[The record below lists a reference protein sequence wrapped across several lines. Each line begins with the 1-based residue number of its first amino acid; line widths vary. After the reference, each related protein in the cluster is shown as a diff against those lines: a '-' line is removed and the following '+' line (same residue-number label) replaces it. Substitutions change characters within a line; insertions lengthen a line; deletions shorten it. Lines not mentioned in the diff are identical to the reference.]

1 MNSAFEVDIADIFAE
16 LELLQS
22 NTQEGNQPIELKGL
36 VERIT
41 PKCRVLISGE
51 GGIGKTTLLRYFAYN
66 WATKDKFEI
75 FKGKILFLINI
86 RDLEKG
92 DNILDAIVKPI
103 ELEDFSL
110 STGLSGDD
118 PNLIKKFLMD
128 HDDEIV
134 LLLDG
139 LDELRFQNKSPL
151 RLFKRERLENSS
163 VVVTSRSVNIDDYI
177 KTSNLHVEVKG
188 FDKEN
193 VTKYIRK
200 YFEYVQKFKL
210 GDALVEKIHSHLAYE
225 MCKNPM
231 LLLSICFMWEEE
243 QHLPTDEAD
252 LFKSFFLCILNQL
265 NKQKNAKKILKFEKI
280 PNDYLTP
287 MLLLGKCM
295 YQRLK
300 NNQLSFKESE
310 INSLAIRDEVDD
322 KLALQLGFVYED
334 TTLLKKSDLAKTFTA
349 PHKLIVESLVG
360 FYLYKLCE
368 IDGLQ
373 NESKNMLLSSL
384 SDEEWENIRES
395 EHLKMARE
403 FAIGFLGV
411 NAAKLLKHWIT
422 NSFPTY
428 RSLILLFKEVVNDEH
443 VKEVETNLMK
453 YITTTKLD
461 IQINDVC
468 NSLRIFLIH
477 HRLNKNVHTENV
489 LYLMRKVHDISPE
502 EIAGNL
508 FYSDMTSEAKGKVH
522 AHSLIAV
529 SDQEWIL
536 NWIPGDCMDY
546 VVDECEKYN
555 MKYDINKLCIC
566 HKTTAAYLVHILTN
580 SPDLT
585 EFYASHNTITGI
597 IFNDVGL
604 GLQCYSKSVLSGEV
618 IHATNMQPIMLT
630 LNTINISDNNLSQ
643 IDGALLAS
651 LICMIPDISGTRFGV
666 HQLCM
671 NNCNLSGE
679 IMNNMIIECSSR
691 KATLR
696 LSKLDITDNNLS
708 QIDGALL
715 ASLICMNKDRSGRPG
730 LPELNMHN
738 CNLSGE
744 VMNNMITECSS
755 RKATLRLSILDISDN
770 NLSQIDGA
778 LLASLICMNKDRSG
792 MFGFLLLNMHN
803 CNLSGEVM
811 NNMITVCSSRRVTLR
826 LYVLYISDN
835 NISQIDGAL
844 LAYLICEVMNNMI
857 TECSS
862 RTATFRLSKLDIS
875 DNNLSQIDGALLASL
890 ICEILNNMIIECSSR
905 KVTLRLSKLDISD
918 NNLSQ
923 IDGALLASLICMNKD
938 SSGEVMNNMITE
950 CSSRTATFRLSKLD
964 ISDNNLSQ
972 IDGALLASLICEIL
986 NNMIIECS
994 SRKVTLRL
1002 SKLDISDN
1010 NLSQIDGALLASLI
1024 CMNKDSSGKPGLN
1037 QLNMHNCNLSGEMM
1051 NNMIKEFSSI
1061 KTLRLD
1067 NLDMSDNNLS
1077 QIDGALLASLICMM
1091 EGGWLGLLQLN
1102 MHNCN
1107 LSGEMIIMIESLN
1120 RRVVIT

>member
-1 MNSAFEVDIADIFAE
+1 MSAKYEPELGTSKQFTLSRNPQNKSGISQQSKRPRSPQDDPGTSKQTKRSSPEDQPGTSKQETNSKSSDEPWASIQTKISSPEDKKIRHYLLSNQQKVYRTFHQFTPQIMNSAFEVNIAEMFTE
-16 LELLQS
+16 LELLKS
-22 NTQEGNQPIELKGL
+22 NKQEGNQPIELKGL

-66 WATKDKFEI
+66 WATKDTFEI

-118 PNLIKKFLMD
+118 PNLIKTFLMD

-163 VVVTSRSVNIDDYI
+163 VVITSRSVNIDDYI
-177 KTSNLHVEVKG
+177 KTSNLHMQVKG
-188 FDKEN
+188 FNWEN

-200 YFEYVQKFKL
+200 YFEHVQKSKL
-210 GDALVEKIHSHLAYE
+210 GDALVKKIHSHLAYE

-243 QHLPTDEAD
+243 QHLPTDKAD
-252 LFKSFFLCILNQL
+252 LFKAFFLCILNQL

-280 PNDYLTP
+280 PNDYLTA

-300 NNQLSFKESE
+300 NNQLSFKENE
-310 INSLAIRDEVDD
+310 INTLAISDEVDD

-384 SDEEWENIRES
+384 GDEEWENIRES
-395 EHLKMARE
+395 EHLTMARE

-428 RSLILLFKEVVNDEH
+428 RSLIFLLKGVVNYKYLE
-443 VKEVETNLMK
+443 EVETNLMK
-453 YITTTKLD
+453 YITTTTKLD

-468 NSLRIFLIH
+468 NALRIFLIH
-477 HRLNKNVHTENV
+477 HRPNTNVHKENV
-489 LYLMRKVHDISPE
+489 LYLMRKVYDIPSD

-508 FYSDMTSEAKGKVH
+508 YSDMPPEAKGKAH

-529 SDQEWIL
+529 SNQAVIL
-536 NWIPGDCMDY
+536 NWIYGNCVNY
-546 VVDECEKYN
+546 VIDECEKHN
-555 MKYDINKLCIC
+555 MKYDITKHCIN
-566 HKTTAAYLVHILTN
+566 HKTTSAYLVHILTN

-585 EFYASHNTITGI
+585 YIYASPNTITGTVL
-597 IFNDVGL
+597 NDVVL

-618 IHATNMQPIMLT
+618 INATNKQPIMLT
-630 LNTINISDNNLSQ
+630 LTTLYISDNNLSQ

-651 LICMIPDISGTRFGV
+651 LICLIQNRSFQFGFP
-666 HQLCM
+666 QLYM
-671 NNCNLSGE
+671 HNCNLSGE
-679 IMNNMIIECSSR
+679 IMNCMITECSSRKATLGFHQLDIGNNNLSQIDGVLLASLICMIEDTGCIFSFLLLNMPNCNLSGEMMNNMITECSSR

-696 LSKLDITDNNLS
+696 LSKLDISNNNLSQIDGVLLASLICMNKDSSGRFRLLQLSMHNCNLSGEVMNNMITECSIRKVTLMLSELDISDNNLS

-715 ASLICMNKDRSGRPG
+715 ASLICMNKDSSGRIR
-730 LPELNMHN
+730 LLQLSMHN

-744 VMNNMITECSS
+744 VMNNMITECSI
-755 RKATLRLSILDISDN
+755 RKVTLMLSKLDISDN

-792 MFGFLLLNMHN
+792 RNCLLLGMHN

-811 NNMITVCSSRRVTLR
+811 NNMF
-826 LYVLYISDN
+826 
-835 NISQIDGAL
+835 
-844 LAYLICEVMNNMI
+844 

-862 RTATFRLSKLDIS
+862 RKATLGLCKLDIS
-875 DNNLSQIDGALLASL
+875 DNNL
-890 ICEILNNMIIECSSR
+890 R
-905 KVTLRLSKLDISD
+905 
-918 NNLSQ
+918 Q
-923 IDGALLASLICMNKD
+923 IDGALLASLICM
-938 SSGEVMNNMITE
+938 TE
-950 CSSRTATFRLSKLD
+950 CSLGRRL
-964 ISDNNLSQ
+964 
-972 IDGALLASLICEIL
+972 LLHF
-986 NNMIIECS
+986 NM
-994 SRKVTLRL
+994 K
-1002 SKLDISDN
+1002 
-1010 NLSQIDGALLASLI
+1010 
-1024 CMNKDSSGKPGLN
+1024 
-1037 QLNMHNCNLSGEMM
+1037 NCNLSGEVI
-1051 NNMIKEFSSI
+1051 NMIE
-1061 KTLRLD
+1061 
-1067 NLDMSDNNLS
+1067 N
-1077 QIDGALLASLICMM
+1077 
-1091 EGGWLGLLQLN
+1091 
-1102 MHNCN
+1102 
-1107 LSGEMIIMIESLN
+1107 LN
-1120 RRVVIT
+1120 RGIVTH